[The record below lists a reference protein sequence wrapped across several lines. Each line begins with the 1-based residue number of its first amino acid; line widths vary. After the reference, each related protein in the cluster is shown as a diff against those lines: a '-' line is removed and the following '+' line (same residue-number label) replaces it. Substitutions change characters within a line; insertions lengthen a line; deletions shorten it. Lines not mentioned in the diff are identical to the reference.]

1 MGTPDFVIGRQDRT
15 PGRSLAV
22 RDVQIIAR
30 ILRGGGCVMLPSDTA
45 YSVAV
50 LAVGEQTRKRV
61 NRILRRPDIP
71 ISLAFPSVT
80 VARKWVA
87 PNKLVEARLA
97 AERLSEK
104 RAAILFLRLAIGRPD
119 ATEAAQILAAGTAM
133 FMGHH

>member
-87 PNKLVEARLA
+87 PNKLVEALRLA

-104 RAAILFLRLAIGRPD
+104 RAAILFLRLAIG
-119 ATEAAQILAAGTAM
+119 
-133 FMGHH
+133 